1 MKLELSAPNWRY
13 YFNVAFRSPRPGLK
27 AHRLTPPPRPACLLH
42 PRATSGPG
50 VAGCHL
56 ERSMS
61 LFPFLVR
68 VAPTALSV
76 WAGELRGPPRAAGG
90 LLPPSPHPT
99 PALGAR
105 GSGRDMPAGTVT
117 WRPRQGCCLVTQAR
131 PDLRGA
137 LSAQCRPRP
146 IPSGADRALAGFAFL
161 CESTSCPAQEFQG
174 PAPHTGLCPWFGLG
188 GPAQHL
194 RHVPS
199 WETCLLGVASLW
211 EGTGTFP
218 HSLPLWRVEEFSVTH
233 FPRPSGL
240 TRQGAVLQ
248 RGPGGAARMGDSRP
262 RSPRGVRPW
271 RVRVRMAFLDK
282 G

>member
-99 PALGAR
+99 PRTGGAR
-105 GSGRDMPAGTVT
+105 LWPGHASGDSDLAPSARMLPRDPGTPGPA
-117 WRPRQGCCLVTQAR
+117 
-131 PDLRGA
+131 RGA
-137 LSAQCRPRP
+137 E
-146 IPSGADRALAGFAFL
+146 RAV
-161 CESTSCPAQEFQG
+161 PA
-174 PAPHTGLCPWFGLG
+174 T
-188 GPAQHL
+188 
-194 RHVPS
+194 
-199 WETCLLGVASLW
+199 
-211 EGTGTFP
+211 P
-218 HSLPLWRVEEFSVTH
+218 HSKR
-233 FPRPSGL
+233 
-240 TRQGAVLQ
+240 
-248 RGPGGAARMGDSRP
+248 RGPGLLLVLPFCA
-262 RSPRGVRPW
+262 SPRPAPPKNFRAQPLTL
-271 RVRVRMAFLDK
+271 AFVPGLAWV
-282 G
+282 GRLSI

>member
-146 IPSGADRALAGFAFL
+146 IPSGADPGSCWFCLFVRVHVLPRPRISGPSPSHWPLSLVWPGCAGSAF
-161 CESTSCPAQEFQG
+161 
-174 PAPHTGLCPWFGLG
+174 
-188 GPAQHL
+188 
-194 RHVPS
+194 
-199 WETCLLGVASLW
+199 ETCPQLGDLSP
-211 EGTGTFP
+211 G
-218 HSLPLWRVEEFSVTH
+218 
-233 FPRPSGL
+233 SGL
-240 TRQGAVLQ
+240 SLGRDRHLPPQ
-248 RGPGGAARMGDSRP
+248 
-262 RSPRGVRPW
+262 SPALEG
-271 RVRVRMAFLDK
+271 
-282 G
+282 